1 MEGDAYHIVDQGL
14 AWYGRVLGKG
24 LRLITVHDL
33 IGYMTYLRELP
44 FSPLSWR
51 RRVLVLACMREIVKA
66 THVFAISEV
75 TASALMRYLELSSKM
90 ITVTPNF
97 ADPIFRMCSE
107 HESAAGRAR
116 LFGNSEFVIVCV
128 GSSAEYKN
136 RLGALRAF
144 GLLKKRLP
152 GAQLHIAGGK
162 ASRLESAAMK
172 ELELNGS
179 VHYWGWLPLHELVLF
194 YNAADALIFPSIYEG
209 FGLPP
214 LEAMQCGCPV
224 VANSCA
230 SVKEVVGEAALTVDD
245 PLAYEKMA
253 QCLEEVLKDRALRR
267 DLRDLGL
274 RRAARFNVGRSMQGI
289 ADVYQRLL
297 A

>member
-1 MEGDAYHIVDQGL
+1 
-14 AWYGRVLGKG
+14 
-24 LRLITVHDL
+24 
-33 IGYMTYLRELP
+33 
-44 FSPLSWR
+44 
-51 RRVLVLACMREIVKA
+51 
-66 THVFAISEV
+66 
-75 TASALMRYLELSSKM
+75 
-90 ITVTPNF
+90 
-97 ADPIFRMCSE
+97 
-107 HESAAGRAR
+107 
-116 LFGNSEFVIVCV
+116 
-128 GSSAEYKN
+128 
-136 RLGALRAF
+136 
-144 GLLKKRLP
+144 
-152 GAQLHIAGGK
+152 
-162 ASRLESAAMK
+162 MK

-224 VANSCA
+224 VATSCA

>member
-1 MEGDAYHIVDQGL
+1 MILLGPDPANGSYSTFSYFSACAADLSNLVSGIRIEAWSPVGTWPGMARSEGRARTWWRDYIVWPIRLRRMEGDAYHIVDQGL

-107 HESAAGRAR
+107 RESAAGRAR

-162 ASRLESAAMK
+162 AS
-172 ELELNGS
+172 
-179 VHYWGWLPLHELVLF
+179 
-194 YNAADALIFPSIYEG
+194 SIG
-209 FGLPP
+209 K
-214 LEAMQCGCPV
+214 CC
-224 VANSCA
+224 
-230 SVKEVVGEAALTVDD
+230 
-245 PLAYEKMA
+245 
-253 QCLEEVLKDRALRR
+253 
-267 DLRDLGL
+267 
-274 RRAARFNVGRSMQGI
+274 
-289 ADVYQRLL
+289 
-297 A
+297 